1 MADSLQR
8 VGLVFKADGAVDF
21 RKSLTEV
28 NNAVQE
34 NRNSFKL
41 AKIQWNENTTAMEKL
56 EAQQEYL
63 AKQTVAYTQKI
74 DVLDKELKDLE
85 NAEKRNEQAI
95 KKKKNQLD
103 NAKLTLASYEKGLK
117 EVTAQITS
125 GSAEMEEEMKKLD
138 GSLNTLSEA
147 AKENQSAFGLVKTE
161 WEEGT
166 KKAKKLK
173 DEQSFLVSQTQNYEK
188 QVETLE
194 KQLSLL
200 ENAEERNEK
209 AISAKKSQLSQTKAE
224 LNKYKKSLN
233 DVEEELE
240 NGAAKIKEYSN
251 KLGEFGNKAK
261 DVSSK
266 LSGVSKGAAGLA
278 AGAAA
283 LVPATEEYRK
293 IMASLEA
300 SSELAGYSAEETE
313 KTYEQLFGVLGDEQ
327 TAATTTANL
336 QALGLEQSQL
346 TELVNGTIGAWAKYG
361 DSIPI
366 DGLAE
371 SINET
376 IRAGQV
382 TGTFADVLNWGSMEG
397 ETFGVKMKENTKA
410 NEEWNKAVESAT
422 TAEDFFNLAL
432 QEAGSNTERLNLVQ
446 QLLAEQGLTQT
457 GEKWQ
462 ETNKNIVESNKATA
476 DFEQETAQLADTIAP
491 VIAELTEVA
500 AELLGKF
507 NALPEET
514 QRNIAA
520 FILFI
525 AAVAPIIGIIGDTSS
540 GISGLI
546 GLLVK
551 GGPSIVDVF
560 KTVGDGAKDLW
571 AIMAANP
578 VGAIITVIGLL
589 IGAFVTAYNKC
600 EWFRNGVD
608 KFFKDAADFFKGLGK
623 DFKETGE
630 DILEFFKGLGK
641 GIGDFFSFKWLDIKL
656 PHLKISGDFSLAPPR
671 VPKLSVKW
679 YAKGG
684 ILNRPTLFGQ
694 NGGELMGGGE
704 AGPEAVLPI
713 RLLKEYIREENNLNN
728 KNLVSAFIE
737 ALKTLDI
744 SPDVNVY
751 IGDGKLTKVL
761 ANEVTKII
769 GNGQKERMRAMGLA

>member
-8 VGLVFKADGAVDF
+8 VGLVFKADGTVDF
-21 RKSLTEV
+21 KKSLQQV
-28 NNAVQE
+28 NDAIQE

-41 AKIQWNENTTAMEKL
+41 AKLAWDDSTASM
-56 EAQQEYL
+56 
-63 AKQTVAYTQKI
+63 
-74 DVLDKELKDLE
+74 DKLKDKQEFLTNQTEAYSQKVSMLE
-85 NAEKRNEQAI
+85 EELSLLESAEEKNTQAI
-95 KKKKNQLD
+95 RKKKNQL
-103 NAKLTLASYEKGLK
+103 NSTQATLIKYQKELK
-117 EVTAQITS
+117 EVTVQITS

-138 GSLNTLSEA
+138 GSLSTLSES
-147 AKENQSAFGLVKTE
+147 AKENQSAFELMKTK
-161 WEEGT
+161 WKEGT
-166 KKAKKLK
+166 KAAEKLK
-173 DEQSFLVSQTQNYEK
+173 DEQTFLTSQTQNYEK
-188 QVETLE
+188 QVEALE

-209 AISAKKSQLSQTKAE
+209 AISAKKSQLNQTKAE

-240 NGAAKIKEYSN
+240 SGTTKIKEYSN
-251 KLGEFGNKAK
+251 KLDEFGNKAK

-266 LSGVSKGAAGLA
+266 LGGVSAGAAGLA
-278 AGAAA
+278 AGAAG

-300 SSELAGYSAEETE
+300 SSGLAGYSAEQTE
-313 KTYEQLFGVLGDEQ
+313 EIYEKLFGVLGDDQ

-336 QALGLEQSQL
+336 QALGLEQNEL

-382 TGTFADVLNWGSMEG
+382 TGTFADVLNWGSLEG

-462 ETNKNIVESNKATA
+462 ETNKNIVEGNKATA
-476 DFEQETAQLADTIAP
+476 DFKQETAQLADTIVP
-491 VIAELTEVA
+491 VITEITEIMA
-500 AELLGKF
+500 DLLGKF
-507 NALPEET
+507 NALPAET
-514 QRNIAA
+514 QRNIGE
-520 FILFI
+520 FILFV
-525 AAVAPIIGIIGDTSS
+525 AAAAPIIGIIGGISS
-540 GISGLI
+540 GISGFI
-546 GLLVK
+546 DLLVK
-551 GGPSIVDVF
+551 GGPKVIDVF
-560 KTVGDGAKDLW
+560 KLVGSGAKGLW
-571 AIMAANP
+571 GIMAAHP
-578 VGAIITVIGLL
+578 IGAVITVIGIL
-589 IGAFVTAYNKC
+589 IGAFIAAYNKC
-600 EWFRNGVD
+600 EWFRDGVN
-608 KFFKDAADFFKGLGK
+608 KIFGEVVGFFKDVGKKFKETGEDIVDFFKGLGK
-623 DFKETGE
+623 K
-630 DILEFFKGLGK
+630 
-641 GIGDFFSFKWLDIKL
+641 IGDFFSFKWLDIKL
-656 PHLKISGDFSLAPPR
+656 PHLKISGDFSLVPPR

-684 ILNRPTLFGQ
+684 ILNKPTLFGQ

-713 RLLKEYIREENNLNN
+713 KLLREYIREENKINN
-728 KNLVSAFIE
+728 ESLVTAFIE
-737 ALKTLDI
+737 ALKTLNI

-761 ANEVTKII
+761 AGEVTKII
-769 GNGQKERMRAMGLA
+769 GNGQKERMRAMGLT

>member
-8 VGLVFKADGAVDF
+8 VGLVFKADGTVDF
-21 RKSLTEV
+21 KKSLQQV
-28 NNAVQE
+28 NDAIQE

-41 AKIQWNENTTAMEKL
+41 AKLAWDDSTASM
-56 EAQQEYL
+56 
-63 AKQTVAYTQKI
+63 
-74 DVLDKELKDLE
+74 DKLKDKQEFLTNQTEAYSQKVSMLE
-85 NAEKRNEQAI
+85 EELSLLESAEEKNTQAI
-95 KKKKNQLD
+95 RKKKNQL
-103 NAKLTLASYEKGLK
+103 NSTQATLIKYQKELK
-117 EVTAQITS
+117 EVTVQITS

-138 GSLNTLSEA
+138 GSLSTLSES
-147 AKENQSAFGLVKTE
+147 AKENQSAFELMKTK
-161 WEEGT
+161 WKEGT
-166 KKAKKLK
+166 KAAEKLK
-173 DEQSFLVSQTQNYEK
+173 DEQTFLTSQTQNYEK
-188 QVETLE
+188 QVEALE

-209 AISAKKSQLSQTKAE
+209 AISAKKSQLNQTKAE

-240 NGAAKIKEYSN
+240 SGTTKIKEYSN
-251 KLGEFGNKAK
+251 KLDEFGNKAK

-266 LSGVSKGAAGLA
+266 LGGVSAGAAGLA
-278 AGAAA
+278 AGAAG

-300 SSELAGYSAEETE
+300 SSGLAGYSAEQTE
-313 KTYEQLFGVLGDEQ
+313 EIYEKLFGVLGDDQ

-336 QALGLEQSQL
+336 QALGLEQNEL

-382 TGTFADVLNWGSMEG
+382 TGTFADVLNWGSLEG

-462 ETNKNIVESNKATA
+462 ETNKNIVEGNKATA
-476 DFEQETAQLADTIAP
+476 DFKQETAQLADTIAP
-491 VIAELTEVA
+491 VITEITEIMA
-500 AELLGKF
+500 DLLGKF
-507 NALPEET
+507 NALPAET
-514 QRNIAA
+514 QRNIGE
-520 FILFI
+520 FILFV
-525 AAVAPIIGIIGDTSS
+525 AAAAPIIGIIGGISS
-540 GISGLI
+540 GISGFI
-546 GLLVK
+546 DLLVK
-551 GGPSIVDVF
+551 GSPKVIDVF
-560 KTVGDGAKDLW
+560 KLVGSGAKGLW
-571 AIMAANP
+571 DIMAAHP
-578 VGAIITVIGLL
+578 IGAVITVIGIL
-589 IGAFVTAYNKC
+589 IGAFIAAYNKC
-600 EWFRNGVD
+600 EWFRNGVN
-608 KFFKDAADFFKGLGK
+608 KIFGEVVGFFKDVGKKFKETGEDIVDFFKGLGK
-623 DFKETGE
+623 K
-630 DILEFFKGLGK
+630 
-641 GIGDFFSFKWLDIKL
+641 IGDFFSFKWLDIKL
-656 PHLKISGDFSLAPPR
+656 PHLKISGDFSLVPPR

-684 ILNRPTLFGQ
+684 ILNKPTLFGQ

-728 KNLVSAFIE
+728 KNIVSAFIE

-761 ANEVTKII
+761 AGEVTKII
-769 GNGQKERMRAMGLA
+769 GNGQKERMRAMGLT

>member
-1 MADSLQR
+1 M
-8 VGLVFKADGAVDF
+8 FKADGAVDF

-74 DVLDKELKDLE
+74 DVLDKELTDLE

-138 GSLNTLSEA
+138 GSLDILSEA

-188 QVETLE
+188 QVEALE

-266 LSGVSKGAAGLA
+266 LGGASAGAAGLA

-525 AAVAPIIGIIGDTSS
+525 AAVAPIIGIIGGISS

-551 GGPSIVDVF
+551 GGPSVVDIF
-560 KTVGDGAKDLW
+560 KLVGTGAKALW
-571 AIMAANP
+571 TILAANP
-578 VGAIITVIGLL
+578 IGIIITAIGLL
-589 IGAFVTAYNKC
+589 IGVLVTAYNKC

>member
-63 AKQTVAYTQKI
+63 AKQTVTYTQKV
-74 DVLDKELKDLE
+74 DVLDKELRDLE

-266 LSGVSKGAAGLA
+266 LSGVSTGAAGLA

-410 NEEWNKAVESAT
+410 NEEWNKAVENAT

-432 QEAGSNTERLNLVQ
+432 QEAGNNTERLNLVQ

-525 AAVAPIIGIIGDTSS
+525 AAVAPIIGIIGGISS

-551 GGPSIVDVF
+551 GGPSVVNTF
-560 KTVGDGAKDLW
+560 KLVGVGAKDLW

-578 VGAIITVIGLL
+578 IGAIITVIGLL

-737 ALKTLDI
+737 VLKTLDI

-751 IGDGKLTKVL
+751 IGDGKLTKIL